1 MALELPEWQVRAYA
15 ANVYQKAQE
24 SKNKI
29 DGTTRD
35 ESKNAAQIGFDVL
48 APMEGETPTSR
59 LAPTPNHQA
68 DHSRRW
74 VYPTGW
80 IFAHQT
86 DDFEKM
92 KQIHDPNHEYTIAG
106 AAAYNRETTRR
117 FATAAR
123 GNAAE
128 GEGTLISV
136 ALPSGQKIAHGSAR
150 FTAAKVI
157 QARTMLDQATGGDR
171 ESFGPYYMLYDPDD
185 LRTLLKDSTFTSM
198 DYVTHQSMMDGRP
211 PPGWLGFNWIQTS
224 LLPVI
229 PPLVTNV
236 RFNLAWAKVAMG
248 RGENSGGR
256 STSVETRP
264 DLSDAMQ
271 VLMKSQFNFVRIDDK
286 LVIEIANDL
295 TATP

>member
-35 ESKNAAQIGFDVL
+35 ESKTASQIGFDVL
-48 APMEGETPTSR
+48 APMEGESPTAR
-59 LAPTPNHQA
+59 LMTTPNHLA

-74 VYPTGW
+74 VYPTPW

-86 DDFEKM
+86 DEFEKM

-117 FATAAR
+117 FGAAAR
-123 GNAAE
+123 GSAAE

-136 ALPSGQKIAHGSAR
+136 ALPSAQKIAHGSAR
-150 FTAAKVI
+150 FTVDKVI

-171 ESFGPYYMLYDPDD
+171 ESYGPYYMLYDPDD
-185 LRTLLKDSTFTSM
+185 LRTLLKSSLFTSM
-198 DYVTHQSMMDGRP
+198 DFVTHQSLMDGRP
-211 PPGWLGFNWIQTS
+211 PSGWLGFNWLQTN

-229 PPLVTNV
+229 PPLTTNV
-236 RFNLAWAKVAMG
+236 RYNIAWAKVAMG

-256 STSVETRP
+256 SVSVETRP